1 MTQAISLVGWQKLV
15 ESSLFFLL
23 FEATL
28 LYRLKTLSF
37 HFFPVVQVAK
47 QAQLK
52 VAVHHGV
59 GRDMDPDSLA
69 EYDVVI
75 TTYGTLRSEHRQS
88 ESDGLFG

>member
-1 MTQAISLVGWQKLV
+1 LCC
-15 ESSLFFLL
+15 
-23 FEATL
+23 
-28 LYRLKTLSF
+28 LKAPCF
-37 HFFPVVQVAK
+37 HFFPCVQVAQ

-59 GRDMDPDSLA
+59 GREMDPDSLA

-88 ESDGLFG
+88 ETDGIFG